1 MNFAG
6 LSDIEKQ
13 AHVQSQLLKQIEL
26 SCEPGRSR
34 EYHHLIPAE
43 IWGKDEIIGEL
54 GLRDNR
60 TAYDS
65 QQNRMLLPSTHLGA
79 VAIYRVFYKCRVV

>member
-1 MNFAG
+1 MNFAE

-13 AHVQSQLLKQIEL
+13 AHVQSELLKQIEL

-43 IWGKDEIIGEL
+43 IWAKDEIIGEL

-79 VAIYRVFYKCRVV
+79 VASREIQGK